1 MSRMSM
7 PHLLRLSMYKYY
19 SSGLLGRVYT
29 NTYLLLLP
37 YP

>member
-29 NTYLLLLP
+29 YLLLLP